1 MSNEG
6 KWKSRNF
13 LITLNE
19 IEYFTEVK
27 DYLRSLKNFIY
38 AIACKEKAPTTGH
51 LHSHIYCQFSC
62 MTTLSKNKMH
72 GAHIDKSR
80 GTTQENINYI
90 KKLNDPD
97 KRGEIIWEEG
107 TPKYKGGLTIKE
119 VKNMTRIERDNLP
132 FVYLKN
138 VERINFL
145 EDNHINP
152 DDFNKE
158 VEVRYIYGGSGLGKT
173 YFATEWA
180 RELGVPH
187 FDIVSFENGFWN
199 GVTDT
204 CLFAFFDEFRDSAI
218 PGVEF
223 VKLIDYTVKNLN
235 IKGGLVKNR
244 YKYIAITSIQ
254 DPRFIYEKEWEEK
267 KQWLRRM
274 KIYHFYGYTQYKL
287 LDNNEIFN

>member
-1 MSNEG
+1 MSEA
-6 KWKSRNF
+6 KWKGRNF

-27 DYLRSLKNFIY
+27 DYLRSLKNFNY

-51 LHSHIYCQFSC
+51 IHSHIYCQFSC
-62 MTTLSKNKMH
+62 STTLSKNKMK
-72 GAHIDKSR
+72 GAHIDKTR
-80 GTTQENINYI
+80 GTTQENINYV
-90 KKLNDPD
+90 KKVDDPD

-119 VKNMTRIERDNLP
+119 VKNMTRTERENLP
-132 FVYLKN
+132 FVYLNK

-145 EDNHINP
+145 EDNHIDPNLFTK
-152 DDFNKE
+152 D

-173 YFATEWA
+173 FFATNWA
-180 RELGVPH
+180 KELNLT
-187 FDIVSFENGFWN
+187 FDLVSFENGFWN
-199 GVTDT
+199 GVSET
-204 CLFAFFDEFRDSAI
+204 CLFAFFDEFRDTCI

-223 VKLIDYTVKNLN
+223 VKLIDYTIKNLN

-274 KIYHFYGYTQYKL
+274 KVYHFFSYAQYKL
-287 LDNNEIFN
+287 LDSEELFN

>member
-1 MSNEG
+1 MSEA
-6 KWKSRNF
+6 KWKGRNF

-27 DYLRSLKNFIY
+27 DYLRSLKNFNY

-51 LHSHIYCQFSC
+51 IHSHIYCQFSC
-62 MTTLSKNKMH
+62 STTLSKNKMK
-72 GAHIDKSR
+72 GAHIDKTR
-80 GTTQENINYI
+80 GTTQENINYV
-90 KKLNDPD
+90 KKVDDPD

-119 VKNMTRIERDNLP
+119 VKNMTKTERENLP
-132 FVYLKN
+132 FVYLTK

-145 EDNHINP
+145 EDNHIDPNLFTK
-152 DDFNKE
+152 D

-173 YFATEWA
+173 FFATNWA
-180 RELGVPH
+180 KELNVT
-187 FDIVSFENGFWN
+187 FDLVSFENGFWN
-199 GVTDT
+199 GVSET
-204 CLFAFFDEFRDSAI
+204 CLFAFFDEFRDTCI

-223 VKLIDYTVKNLN
+223 VKLIDYTIKNLN

-274 KIYHFYGYTQYKL
+274 KVYHFFSYAQYKL
-287 LDNNEIFN
+287 LDSEELFN

>member
-1 MSNEG
+1 
-6 KWKSRNF
+6 
-13 LITLNE
+13 
-19 IEYFTEVK
+19 
-27 DYLRSLKNFIY
+27 
-38 AIACKEKAPTTGH
+38 
-51 LHSHIYCQFSC
+51 
-62 MTTLSKNKMH
+62 MH

-204 CLFAFFDEFRDSAI
+204 CLFAFFDEFRDTAI